1 MNSHATVSVELA
13 PAAEETGFEQ
23 GVQAMRGTLSTTPVG
38 WLPVGWM
45 CWGGVPLGA
54 VLAGVAAVNAPVCIT
69 MPRSFRALLVAM
81 GLAALPDWVLHP
93 QQVGLVH
100 TLIGRTVFM
109 TLLGYDVASIAQR
122 VLEGIRLQLAKRGAG
137 RTVAARAATRRAG
150 CCHRRADR
158 PARPPSVGPVLDTA
172 GRSSCC
178 RMTSLHAA
186 REIAERLRH
195 AVSAAALPK
204 AA

>member
-38 WLPVGWM
+38 WLLVGWM

-81 GLAALPDWVLHP
+81 GLAALPDWVQHP
-93 QQVGLVH
+93 QQVGVVQ

-122 VLEGIRLQLAKRGAG
+122 VLEGIRLQFANEALA
-137 RTVAARAATRRAG
+137 
-150 CCHRRADR
+150 
-158 PARPPSVGPVLDTA
+158 
-172 GRSSCC
+172 
-178 RMTSLHAA
+178 
-186 REIAERLRH
+186 EQLRH
-195 AVSAAALPK
+195 ALQLVEQAAATDALTGQPDRRALDQFLTRQVARR
-204 AA
+204 AAE